1 MQPSRRNADAVSL
14 SRETDFSNEMARE
27 VLERNVPVSDGV
39 HRIPNVCHDIGP
51 ILSFLCLL
59 KTYDGCP
66 TSVTVEFSLQRE
78 SMLQHLTRKVKGNV
92 SVSENVKKVTHNS
105 F

>member
-1 MQPSRRNADAVSL
+1 M
-14 SRETDFSNEMARE
+14 TRE
-27 VLERNVPVSDGV
+27 VLERNAPVSDV
-39 HRIPNVCHDIGP
+39 VRRDLDVCHDVCP
-51 ILSFLCLL
+51 ILALSP
-59 KTYDGCP
+59 KTYEGCP